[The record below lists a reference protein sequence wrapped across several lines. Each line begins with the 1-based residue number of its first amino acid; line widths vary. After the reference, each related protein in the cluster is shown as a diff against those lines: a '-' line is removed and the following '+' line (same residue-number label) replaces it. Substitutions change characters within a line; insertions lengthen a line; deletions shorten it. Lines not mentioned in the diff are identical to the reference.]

1 VCEPFIWAVYYHTAP
16 ATNPNSLDQ
25 RDLYLFVAKKAALFL
40 FDFAPDG
47 VFHAVSV
54 AKNAVRSYRTFSPL
68 L

>member
-1 VCEPFIWAVYYHTAP
+1 MCCHTAP

-25 RDLYLFVAKKAALFL
+25 RDLYFFVAKKAALLL

-47 VFHAVSV
+47 VFHAISV
-54 AKNAVRSYRTFSPL
+54 TRHAVRFYRTFSPL